1 MKPADQLAEFVG
13 NALTMGRSRADTA
26 AALEQAGWSP
36 GEITRAM
43 AAWADSSFTPPVPRP
58 RDTVSARDA
67 FGYLVLFTALA
78 FSIWHINSLGF
89 DLIDRLYQ
97 DEATDI
103 YVRTYSLQSLRWS
116 IALLVVSVPLFLWL
130 NRRLALAM
138 QADPARRRSAL
149 RKWFG
154 YITLF
159 LATLGLAGDAVAT
172 IYALLSGDLTL
183 QFILKAALVLL
194 TVGLVFLYYRME
206 TEAADAP

>member
-13 NALTMGRSRADTA
+13 KALAEGRSRAATA
-26 AALEQAGWSP
+26 AALRQAGWSI
-36 GEITRAM
+36 GEIARAM
-43 AAWADSSFTPPVPRP
+43 AAWAEGSFTPPVPRP

-89 DLIDRLYQ
+89 ALIDRLY
-97 DEATDI
+97 ENATTEP
-103 YVRTYSLQSLRWS
+103 YLSVYSLQSLRWS
-116 IALLVVSVPLFLWL
+116 IATLVVSVPLFLWL

-154 YITLF
+154 YTTLF
-159 LATLGLAGDAVAT
+159 LAALGLAGDAVAT
-172 IYALLSGDLTL
+172 IYALLSGDMTL
-183 QFILKAALVLL
+183 QFILKAGLVLL